1 MHVQEAGTHGKMNSN
16 NVTISDLAPS
26 SLVGTSLSLAVSISV
41 CLLNLS
47 LSLSLLLLSLS
58 SLLAINSTPRLFV
71 QLIVASVFVKS
82 QGVRLTNHR
91 VCYINCWAC
100 DARTININYQPVWG
114 SPCMLRKLSG
124 MQRSYHQHQLLI
136 CVGLAQAHPNYVF
149 IITSLM
155 LLFSLIICNSSFI
168 IKEILRT
175 IKGCLYISR
184 YV

>member
-1 MHVQEAGTHGKMNSN
+1 MCKRLEHACAKMNSN

-58 SLLAINSTPRLFV
+58 SLLAINSTPGPRLFV

-91 VCYINCWAC
+91 VCYINCCVHATLVPSTSTTNLCGVLRVCCVNCWGC
-100 DARTININYQPVWG
+100 NARTININYQPVWG
-114 SPCMLRKLSG
+114 SPCML
-124 MQRSYHQHQLLI
+124 QN
-136 CVGLAQAHPNYVF
+136 CQA
-149 IITSLM
+149 
-155 LLFSLIICNSSFI
+155 CNT
-168 IKEILRT
+168 RT
-175 IKGCLYISR
+175 INIDY
-184 YV
+184 